1 MENKKENIIN
11 EILQFKPEYKKKILQ
26 ELDERDLMQVY
37 FEIVYK
43 GKKELWDLDL
53 ETKLQ
58 GKVFI
63 PIGTK
68 GIDERLEYALN
79 EISKL
84 RTGETLSLTFKE
96 NPDYRYLKEIIKKIS
111 IIRNFTYYEIEEEN
125 VSQLNIYFTKEQ
137 RELKEKQE
145 KESLNKINERS
156 DFMEENKV
164 VLTLKEYLNLYE
176 KSKANDIVISKIIT
190 LLLGSC
196 ELSGNKEYL
205 ELDAYTLKNNK
216 INKQNIIEI
225 IKENFNEEYE
235 KMFNILLLG
244 DD

>member
-1 MENKKENIIN
+1 
-11 EILQFKPEYKKKILQ
+11 
-26 ELDERDLMQVY
+26 
-37 FEIVYK
+37 
-43 GKKELWDLDL
+43 
-53 ETKLQ
+53 
-58 GKVFI
+58 
-63 PIGTK
+63 
-68 GIDERLEYALN
+68 
-79 EISKL
+79 
-84 RTGETLSLTFKE
+84 
-96 NPDYRYLKEIIKKIS
+96 
-111 IIRNFTYYEIEEEN
+111 
-125 VSQLNIYFTKEQ
+125 
-137 RELKEKQE
+137 
-145 KESLNKINERS
+145 
-156 DFMEENKV
+156 MEENKV

-216 INKQNIIEI
+216 INKQNIIGI